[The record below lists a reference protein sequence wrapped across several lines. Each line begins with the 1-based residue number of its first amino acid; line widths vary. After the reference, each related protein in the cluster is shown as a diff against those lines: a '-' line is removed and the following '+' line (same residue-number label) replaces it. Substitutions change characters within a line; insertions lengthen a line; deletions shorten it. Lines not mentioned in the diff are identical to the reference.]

1 MENASK
7 ALIIAGAILI
17 SILIVG
23 LGVIIYNN
31 VSGIAKGGTLD
42 EVEISSHNSPF
53 ESYFGNTVSGAN
65 VKALFTKITS
75 NNNAAGAN
83 DEIIG
88 NKIYTIDASNQPVTA
103 ANIKTGRTYTVRLA
117 DGEQYSDVEN
127 DNATYWANGY
137 IKTIV
142 IQVNQNKPGTT
153 TPPAGGGGGE

>member
-31 VSGIAKGGTLD
+31 VSGIATGTGLD
-42 EVEISSHNSPF
+42 EQQISAHNSPF
-53 ESYFGNTVSGAN
+53 EAYFGNSISGSN
-65 VKALFTKITS
+65 VKALFQKITS
-75 NNNAAGAN
+75 NNNAAGAS

-88 NKIYTIDASNQPVTA
+88 NKIYTIDGSNQTVTSSS
-103 ANIKTGRTYTVRLA
+103 IKTGRTYTVRLA
-117 DGEQYSDVEN
+117 DNDLYSDVEE
-127 DNATYWANGY
+127 DGSTYWANGY

-142 IQVNQNKPGTT
+142 IQVNANKPGTSSGST
-153 TPPAGGGGGE
+153 E